1 LASHSASSLIRGLRP
16 IFQTA
21 NGRIRGS
28 SHGYTPDQPG
38 KIVEAKEGYAVAA
51 LEIRGGERLDGF
63 QLLFWKIRPSMGRL
77 DAEGAYKSDWVGGHG
92 GGKARNALSSDGRA
106 VLGIYGAS
114 GADMDRLGLIYLP
127 K

>member
-1 LASHSASSLIRGLRP
+1 MVRRG
-16 IFQTA
+16 
-21 NGRIRGS
+21 
-28 SHGYTPDQPG
+28 
-38 KIVEAKEGYAVAA
+38 KVE
-51 LEIRGGERLDGF
+51 LHTRDRLDGF

-77 DAEGAYKSDWVGGHG
+77 DAEGTYKSDWIGGGG